1 MSSNDRIT
9 RPPLPR
15 REPQRSWS
23 DAATGDI
30 VSRAVDLGYRV
41 VDEYIR
47 QGQRAAE
54 QLGTRAPIAD
64 AMGQDV
70 QELAVRMAQYTS
82 DAFTLWLQLF
92 NATLGANAVPGTNA
106 AAGAN
111 GQRPAPPA
119 VPRGWE
125 SVATAPERGALRVR
139 LDVTG
144 PGGVEATLDLAP
156 EAHGRTLSVQALR
169 AADPAKPRLS
179 DVRIVAAGGEE
190 PATLVVHIPD
200 DQPPDLY
207 SGIVV
212 DAETGR
218 LAGTIT
224 IRVAERRP

>member
-15 REPQRSWS
+15 REPERTWS
-23 DAATGDI
+23 GAAAGGMPGAGDI

-54 QLGTRAPIAD
+54 QLGARAPMPD
-64 AMGQDV
+64 VMGQDV

-82 DAFTLWLQLF
+82 DAFTLWMQLF
-92 NATLGANAVPGTNA
+92 NTALAT
-106 AAGAN
+106 N
-111 GQRPAPPA
+111 GQRPVPPA
-119 VPRGWE
+119 MPNGWK
-125 SVATAPERGALRVR
+125 SVATAPAPRALRVR

-156 EAHGRTLSVQALR
+156 EAAGRALTVQALR
-169 AADPAKPRLS
+169 AADPAKPRLT
-179 DVRIVAAGGEE
+179 DVRVIAAAGEE
-190 PATLVVHIPD
+190 PATLVVRIPEG
-200 DQPPDLY
+200 QPPDLY

-218 LAGTIT
+218 LAGTVA
-224 IRVAERRP
+224 IRVVERPS

>member
-15 REPQRSWS
+15 REPQRAWS
-23 DAATGDI
+23 GAGAGGGDI

-54 QLGTRAPIAD
+54 QLGARAPIAD
-64 AMGQDV
+64 AMGQDM
-70 QELAVRMAQYTS
+70 QELAVRMAEYTS
-82 DAFTLWLQLF
+82 DAFTLWLQFF
-92 NATLGANAVPGTNA
+92 NAALVT
-106 AAGAN
+106 N
-111 GQRPAPPA
+111 GQAPPSPSM
-119 VPRGWE
+119 PRGWE
-125 SVATAPERGALRVR
+125 SVATASERRAVRVR

-156 EAHGRTLSVQALR
+156 EACGRALTVQALR
-169 AADPAKPRLS
+169 AADPAKPRLT
-179 DVRIVAAGGEE
+179 DVRVIAAGGEE
-190 PATLVVHIPD
+190 PATLVVRIPD

-218 LAGTIT
+218 LAGTVA
-224 IRVAERRP
+224 IRVVERRS

>member
-15 REPQRSWS
+15 REPRRSWS
-23 DAATGDI
+23 DAAGGSGTGDI

-54 QLGTRAPIAD
+54 QLGARAPVAD
-64 AMGQDV
+64 AMGQDM

-82 DAFTLWLQLF
+82 DAFTLWLQFF
-92 NATLGANAVPGTNA
+92 NATL
-106 AAGAN
+106 GAN

-119 VPRGWE
+119 MPRGWE
-125 SVATAPERGALRVR
+125 SVATTAERGALRVR

-144 PGGVEATLDLAP
+144 PGGVEVTLDLAP

-169 AADPAKPRLS
+169 AADPAKPRLN
-179 DVRIVAAGGEE
+179 DVRLVAAEGEG
-190 PATLVVHIPD
+190 PATLVVRVPD
-200 DQPPDLY
+200 EQPPDLY

-218 LAGTIT
+218 LAGTVA
-224 IRVAERRP
+224 IRVGERRP

>member
-15 REPQRSWS
+15 REPQRAWS
-23 DAATGDI
+23 GAGDV

-54 QLGTRAPIAD
+54 RLGARTPMTD

-70 QELAVRMAQYTS
+70 QDLAVRMAQYTS
-82 DAFTLWLQLF
+82 DAFTLWLQLVD
-92 NATLGANAVPGTNA
+92 ATLGAN
-106 AAGAN
+106 
-111 GQRPAPPA
+111 GQRLAAPVMPRGSES
-119 VPRGWE
+119 VPTPPMPRGWE
-125 SVATAPERGALRVR
+125 SVATAPERRAVRLR

-156 EAHGRTLSVQALR
+156 EACGRALTVQALR
-169 AADPAKPRLS
+169 AADPAKPHLS
-179 DVRIVAAGGEE
+179 DVRVIAAGGDE
-190 PATLVVHIPD
+190 PATLVVRIPD

-212 DAETGR
+212 DAESGR
-218 LAGTIT
+218 LAGTVA
-224 IRVAERRP
+224 IRVVERRS